1 MSDPTPYDVALFGL
15 DQRRLERL
23 GALFG
28 KAGYR
33 VLPTQLPRD
42 AALPPCEA
50 DAVVLDTWG
59 RGRLRPGQTHALV
72 LSPILVTGTHAAPWP
87 DEQQL
92 VLRVAVQCRRS
103 RMIEGGLRT
112 LGVNVLPEHR
122 TVSTD
127 AGTEAVLSPV
137 EFGLL
142 RGIVMGAGEVVSR
155 DRLVRLAWHG
165 PRRIAHSTLDSHIRG
180 VRAKLRAAGVPLRI
194 RTCRGLGYAWVLP
207 A

>member
-33 VLPTQLPRD
+33 VLPTQLPRE
-42 AALPPCEA
+42 AALPSCEA

-59 RGRLRPGQTHALV
+59 RGQLRPERTQALV

-103 RMIEGGLRT
+103 RMIEGGLKA
-112 LGVNVLPEHR
+112 LGVNVHPEHR
-122 TVSTD
+122 TVSTE
-127 AGTEAVLSPV
+127 AGTEAVLTPV

-155 DRLVRLAWHG
+155 DRLVRVAGRG

-180 VRAKLRAAGVPLRI
+180 VRAKLRVAGVPLRI
-194 RTCRGLGYAWVLP
+194 
-207 A
+207 